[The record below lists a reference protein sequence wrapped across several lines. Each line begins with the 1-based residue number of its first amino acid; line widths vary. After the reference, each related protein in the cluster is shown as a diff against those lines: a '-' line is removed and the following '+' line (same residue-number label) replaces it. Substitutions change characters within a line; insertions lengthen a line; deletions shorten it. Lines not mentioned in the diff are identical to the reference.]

1 MKVNREIN
9 GIQMSFDL
17 TEDEIIQWVASKSLD
32 ERVVFFRKLAKLDQ
46 QRYLK
51 NFNPLN
57 LLKSKNK

>member
-1 MKVNREIN
+1 MKINREIN

-17 TEDEIIQWVASKSLD
+17 TEDEVIQWVASKSLD